1 MDDQKTYF
9 DQIPGRMPKK
19 ISQQAKENDSKGR
32 GTKRPWQDIAEEVT
46 KERDPNR
53 LAELV
58 GELNDALDTECHRT
72 AREASSP
79 PGE

>member
-1 MDDQKTYF
+1 MDDQETYF
-9 DQIPGRMPKK
+9 DQIPGRLAKK
-19 ISQQAKENDSKGR
+19 VSQQAKENDIEGC
-32 GTKRPWQDIAEEVT
+32 GTTRPWQDIAEEVT

-58 GELNDALDTECHRT
+58 GELNDALDAECHRK